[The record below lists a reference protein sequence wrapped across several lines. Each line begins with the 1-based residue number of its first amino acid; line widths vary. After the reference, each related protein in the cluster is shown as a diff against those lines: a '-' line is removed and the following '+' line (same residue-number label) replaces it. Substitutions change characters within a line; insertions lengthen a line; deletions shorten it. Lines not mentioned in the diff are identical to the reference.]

1 MKVCLYKGNYKKFAQ
16 SGMGKAIL
24 HQETALQKEGID
36 YQTSYSDDIDII
48 HLNDWL
54 PKTVRLAKKA
64 RRNNIKVVMHA
75 HSTEEDFR
83 NSFRGSNLISPLF
96 KNWLIHVY
104 RQGDVLITPTLYSKQ
119 ILERYRIK
127 RPIVAISNGIDLRQ
141 YDRSQASGERFRAQ
155 YGFSEDDKVVIS
167 VGHFMKRK
175 GIIDFVRMAERHP
188 SVSFVWFGHSPRSV
202 LTTEVAAAVDTKL
215 PNLHFAGYVAA
226 EALRDAYVGADVFL
240 FMTHEET
247 EGIVLLEAM
256 AMKTQVLIRDIPI
269 YVEFKDGHSL
279 YKANS
284 DADFDQKLKGIL
296 DGSLPS
302 TVDAAYEEVKAR
314 SLDAIGS
321 ESRQV
326 YDQHHHSKSL

>member
-141 YDRSQASGERFRAQ
+141 YDRSQASGERFREQ

-175 GIIDFVRMAERHP
+175 GIIDFVRMVERL
-188 SVSFVWFGHSPRSV
+188 S
-202 LTTEVAAAVDTKL
+202 
-215 PNLHFAGYVAA
+215 
-226 EALRDAYVGADVFL
+226 
-240 FMTHEET
+240 
-247 EGIVLLEAM
+247 
-256 AMKTQVLIRDIPI
+256 LIHI
-269 YVEFKDGHSL
+269 
-279 YKANS
+279 
-284 DADFDQKLKGIL
+284 
-296 DGSLPS
+296 
-302 TVDAAYEEVKAR
+302 
-314 SLDAIGS
+314 
-321 ESRQV
+321 
-326 YDQHHHSKSL
+326 